1 MKKLLILVTLFISA
15 TTFVHAK
22 QKCSDLPGFKTLGKD
37 SLEYI
42 KCLKGNNKI
51 KLNTDSK
58 LTNIVKGKEKLKIP
72 NPING
77 LKAIGKALKPST
89 LDK

>member
-1 MKKLLILVTLFISA
+1 MNKLLILVTLFISA

-77 LKAIGKALKPST
+77 LKAIGKALKPSA

>member
-42 KCLKGNNKI
+42 KCLKVDKKI
-51 KLNTDSK
+51 KSK
-58 LTNIVKGKEKLKIP
+58 LER
-72 NPING
+72 
-77 LKAIGKALKPST
+77 
-89 LDK
+89 

>member
-1 MKKLLILVTLFISA
+1 MKKIFILVTLFISA
-15 TTFVHAK
+15 FTFAHAK
-22 QKCSDLPGFKTLGKD
+22 QKCNDLPGFKTLGKN

-42 KCLKGNNKI
+42 KCLKDNKKL

-58 LTNIVKGKEKLKIP
+58 LTNIITGKEKLKLP
-72 NPING
+72 NPVNG
-77 LKAIGKALKPST
+77 LKAIGKALKPSA